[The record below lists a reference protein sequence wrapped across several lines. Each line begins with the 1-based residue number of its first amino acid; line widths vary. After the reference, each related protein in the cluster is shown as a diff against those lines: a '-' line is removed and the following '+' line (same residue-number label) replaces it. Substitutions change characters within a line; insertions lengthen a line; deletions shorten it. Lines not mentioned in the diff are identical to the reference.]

1 MHVEMFH
8 IRDKA
13 DAILARQ
20 RGREIAQQIGFSL
33 VDQTVIAYTISE
45 LALKLISYSEKGH
58 MMIRPLSLSKGEPA
72 SGIEVRLFDHFKGPS
87 RIHLQWMEK
96 MTDNMELSHDHNRG
110 TMITIHK
117 WVHAPLRIDPPICAA
132 GEE

>member
-1 MHVEMFH
+1 MEMFH
-8 IRDKA
+8 IREKA

-20 RGREIAQQIGFSL
+20 RGREIAKTIGFSL

-45 LALKLISYSEKGH
+45 LALKLISISEKGH
-58 MMIRPLSLSKGEPA
+58 MMMRPVSLYKGESA

-96 MTDNMELSHDHNRG
+96 MTDDMELSHDQTRG
-110 TMITIHK
+110 TMITFRK
-117 WVHAPLRIDPPICAA
+117 WVHAPLRIDSPFCAA

>member
-1 MHVEMFH
+1 MFH
-8 IRDKA
+8 IREKS

-20 RGREIAQQIGFSL
+20 RGRQIAATIGFDL

-45 LALKLISYSEKGH
+45 LALKLISIPAKGH
-58 MMIRPLSLSKGEPA
+58 MMIRPVSLCKGDPA
-72 SGIEVRLFDHFKGPS
+72 GGIEVRLFDHFRGPN

-96 MTDNMELSHDHNRG
+96 MTDSMELNHDQSRG
-110 TMITIHK
+110 TMITFHK
-117 WVHAPLRIDPPICAA
+117 WVRAPLRIDSTNCAA